1 MRTDYVYYEVHR
13 SRNKGEFWSNLT
25 HGQELSWDEANR
37 FMDKEIEKH
46 PSDWL
51 NLIKVQSTTIRD
63 YTGNKKESVKK
74 SDSKEPRIHGYTIPE
89 YIQLIEK
96 SHEATKNSTLV
107 FK

>member
-13 SRNKGEFWSNLT
+13 SRNNGESWSNLT
-25 HGQELSWDEANR
+25 HGMELGFDEANR

-51 NLIKVQSTTIRD
+51 KLIKVQATSIRD
-63 YTGNKKESVKK
+63 YTGNKKK
-74 SDSKEPRIHGYTIPE
+74 SDNKKEPLIHGMTVDKYLRT
-89 YIQLIEK
+89 LAK
-96 SHEATKNSTLV
+96 ARAASKNSKLV

>member
-13 SRNKGEFWSNLT
+13 SRNNGEFWSNLT
-25 HGQELSWDEANR
+25 HGLELGLDEANR

-51 NLIKVQSTTIRD
+51 KLIKVQATSIRD
-63 YTGNKKESVKK
+63 YTGNKKK
-74 SDSKEPRIHGYTIPE
+74 SNSKKEPLINGMPVDKYLRTIAKARKAS
-89 YIQLIEK
+89 EK
-96 SHEATKNSTLV
+96 STLV

>member
-13 SRNKGEFWSNLT
+13 SRNNGEFWSNLT
-25 HGQELSWDEANR
+25 HGQELGLDEANC

-51 NLIKVQSTTIRD
+51 KLIKVQATSIRD
-63 YTGNKKESVKK
+63 YTGNKKK
-74 SDSKEPRIHGYTIPE
+74 SSSKNEPKIHGYTIPE
-89 YIQLIEK
+89 YVKLIEK
-96 SHEATKNSTLV
+96 AHEATKNSTLV